1 MSIRGQ
7 NYEMS
12 EDNISDCFMR
22 NLHIDISEFDYRLDE
37 YENGLRHWSLLKLN
51 MRHLRLLG
59 SFSQKKNVRH
69 PLSISTHSCQEELPS
84 SFIFCKGT
92 IGKYGTNVNN
102 RYRHTFPSWL
112 IMLRTTNIYCIEH
125 FLNLQRRNLN
135 IGWRKVVSF
144 CWHIRVKIF
153 FTKKIW
159 DFFLDHTVKSQLE
172 IIIIIIICSPCF
184 YKYKVV

>member
-7 NYEMS
+7 NYEMN

-69 PLSISTHSCQEELPS
+69 LLSISTHSCQEELPS

-102 RYRHTFPSWL
+102 RYQHTSPQL
-112 IMLRTTNIYCIEH
+112 IDYVKNYKHLLYCT
-125 FLNLQRRNLN
+125 FS
-135 IGWRKVVSF
+135 K
-144 CWHIRVKIF
+144 
-153 FTKKIW
+153 FTKKKSEHW
-159 DFFLDHTVKSQLE
+159 LKKGCFLLLT
-172 IIIIIIICSPCF
+172 
-184 YKYKVV
+184 Y